1 MKSVSMR
8 IQKQTQRRTFL
19 RPDRSLCSELRS
31 DRSLHSEWKQAKKS
45 PTCFRRRYVVSEG
58 LTGGYVASGSKP
70 RRVLLVFAVKSQRK
84 LRLRR
89 NKMRFDEDSNENVKE
104 DLSEALQ
111 RPSCMRARSLR
122 SDRVVCVLGRYV
134 ATELYI
140 DSVVTDFDPNK
151 YHGLAMEE
159 AGVLHISHETVG
171 ETSIDGNNMISID
184 THHGTELDARTEE
197 STSIDRRG
205 QPSIDGHCEFGQRSF
220 DSSSNKIFQWE
231 DIIDILERA
240 TMHVYAHICL
250 PEHAEK
256 FTRTF
261 PQLGSY
267 RRADID
273 DSVHVIYRIQDMSQ
287 NDTYK
292 RIDDVYYPL
301 NDIIDMLTTRMDEL
315 KKEMNVIQRQNAV
328 QPEASIDGYTR
339 LSIDD
344 RHTSLQRRL
353 ITVKLLEDKLDEI
366 NFFQDLMREDF
377 S

>member
-111 RPSCMRARSLR
+111 TEKSQARFIALPVGEKSRL
-122 SDRVVCVLGRYV
+122 D
-134 ATELYI
+134 I